1 LTKFFY
7 RSNHLGVLNCLFFY
21 FVRLCFVLWRLYG
34 KGFHRQRLF
43 SQFKVKDFVIIVA
56 EWKMMITCVNHVMV
70 DIARLPEYRRW
81 VNHPFCILFFDCG
94 CCKISV
100 RCRWPFVLQV
110 MVMMLLLLREI
121 ILVLDSHD
129 VLTSV
134 VDDSIVHS
142 PCRVIVKLYIASSYF
157 FVRKI
162 STSIG
167 CLSEVS
173 AGAWSFYCNGSRA
186 LSGQTRVN
194 FGRHSWNAIFL
205 WRWQIFL
212 IRKIMMLMMALL
224 AKRVVCDVC
233 DVCGEVVR
241 SDNAGIGN
249 SGRIL
254 KKLLCDRILVYAFS
268 GYLSVFEIRNSSAR
282 VWVMS
287 SWGRFVM
294 IVLHL
299 VLVYYFNGRILWV
312 LIARLNREYR
322 LTVIRQMRKRGKKGK
337 GRIADVLVA
346 FCCRSCDGLSRVSI
360 QRIYSMVLVVVAGNY
375 GRGDI
380 IWASHFYV
388 VFAWNAGSV
397 IFNTNIRGIVIIC
410 VGNYHAWWIRIE
422 IVSNIP
428 WIIRRNSIDATVV
441 VVLPRTV
448 HDWF

>member
-1 LTKFFY
+1 MT
-7 RSNHLGVLNCLFFY
+7 
-21 FVRLCFVLWRLYG
+21 
-34 KGFHRQRLF
+34 
-43 SQFKVKDFVIIVA
+43 
-56 EWKMMITCVNHVMV
+56 ITCVNHVVV

-81 VNHPFCILFFDCG
+81 MNHPFCILFFDCG
-94 CCKISV
+94 RCKILV
-100 RCRWPFVLQV
+100 RCRCPFVLQV

-167 CLSEVS
+167 CLSEIT
-173 AGAWSFYCNGSRA
+173 AGAWSLYCDGSRA

-194 FGRHSWNAIFL
+194 FGRHSWNVIFL
-205 WRWQIFL
+205 WQWQIFL
-212 IRKIMMLMMALL
+212 IRNIIMLMMALL

-233 DVCGEVVR
+233 DVCAEVVR
-241 SDNAGIGN
+241 SDNVVTIGN
-249 SGRIL
+249 YRRIL
-254 KKLLCDRILVYAFS
+254 KKLLCDRILVYSFS
-268 GYLSVFEIRNSSAR
+268 GFLNVFEIRDSSAR

-287 SWGRFVM
+287 SWGRFVT

-322 LTVIRQMRKRGKKGK
+322 LTVIRQMRKRGKRGRQK

-346 FCCRSCDGLSRVSI
+346 FCCRSCDGLFRVSI
-360 QRIYSMVLVVVAGNY
+360 QRIYSMVLVEDAGND

-388 VFAWNAGSV
+388 VFAWNTGSV
-397 IFNTNIRGIVIIC
+397 IFNANIRGIVIIC
-410 VGNYHAWWIRIE
+410 VGNYHAWWIRIA
-422 IVSNIP
+422 IVSKIP
-428 WIIRRNSIDATVV
+428 WIIRRNSVDATVV